1 MKTALVNT
9 NRSRPPIGPIGL
21 DYTAEALAAD
31 GHEVSILDLCWAED
45 VRSALSGF
53 LAGADYDLI
62 GVSLRNTDDC
72 VYTSRISF
80 LWGFKEVVEI
90 IKANSSAFIVLG
102 GGGFSTM
109 PREIFN
115 RCGADAGIW
124 GDGEF
129 VLPELAVRLEK
140 RQEWRDLPGLLWG
153 DQGGWSPNPPE
164 PRPLDE
170 LPPMTRS
177 WIDNRRYFREG
188 GQAGIET
195 KRGCPN
201 RCVYCADPVIKG
213 RTLRTRPPRAVAD
226 EVENL
231 LRQEIDSLHTCD
243 SEFNLPYEHA
253 VAVCRELINRGLGEK
268 VRWYAYCA
276 PVPFTP
282 ELAQLMR
289 RAGCAGI
296 NFGVDNGD
304 ADMLERLGRDFTPED
319 IPRITDICRR
329 EGMSVMLDLLLGSP
343 GESRE
348 SINRTVD
355 LIREAAPDRA
365 GVSAGVRI
373 FPGTGMWEQLIK
385 GEIQE
390 GVERSA
396 DPLDPLFFMEPEVS
410 GFILDYLNDI
420 IGDDTTFLFFDPPRP
435 ESNYN
440 YNANQL
446 LEEAIAEG
454 HRGAY
459 WDILRLY
466 GG

>member
-1 MKTALVNT
+1 
-9 NRSRPPIGPIGL
+9 
-21 DYTAEALAAD
+21 
-31 GHEVSILDLCWAED
+31 
-45 VRSALSGF
+45 
-53 LAGADYDLI
+53 
-62 GVSLRNTDDC
+62 
-72 VYTSRISF
+72 
-80 LWGFKEVVEI
+80 
-90 IKANSSAFIVLG
+90 
-102 GGGFSTM
+102 
-109 PREIFN
+109 
-115 RCGADAGIW
+115 
-124 GDGEF
+124 
-129 VLPELAVRLEK
+129 
-140 RQEWRDLPGLLWG
+140 
-153 DQGGWSPNPPE
+153 
-164 PRPLDE
+164 
-170 LPPMTRS
+170 MTRS